1 MLIMLHANY
10 DASIIKINNSLNV
23 NKSQQVAKEDYLSIN
38 KLDTN
43 ELLALMLFLFLVNS
57 PRSKKFLKRSSNT
70 MQLYLFSFNNSDIK
84 IYIIEIVF
92 AVLSSY

>member
-57 PRSKKFLKRSSNT
+57 PRSKKFFKTFL
-70 MQLYLFSFNNSDIK
+70 
-84 IYIIEIVF
+84 
-92 AVLSSY
+92 